1 MKDYSIVISTFYPGD
16 IIKKCLEHLPD
27 DQEILIIDNG
37 NDEKLRDNL
46 SKIRKKIFYH
56 NIGDVGISKSLN
68 YAVSKCSNNYIF
80 ITQPDVV
87 ITTDSII
94 KLIEAAE
101 KYENTGILSPITSD
115 NGKYSRFDHY
125 ELKISN
131 KGKVLDNKKNNF
143 SLLEPEG
150 DICVEAVNSTALLVK
165 KDIIEKIGKWDDNI
179 YTYLEDID
187 ICVRLRL
194 KGYQILKIPAAK
206 AHHIGFASHEKKNH
220 NQHELLR
227 NWHFCWSS
235 IYFKKKHCE
244 KKEFFLFFT
253 NLFIKSLL
261 KTFVN
266 LVLFRI
272 NKFKINFIKL
282 RACISFLFIKKSN
295 FRRIINN

>member
-1 MKDYSIVISTFYPGD
+1 MSLSR
-16 IIKKCLEHLPD
+16 E
-27 DQEILIIDNG
+27 G
-37 NDEKLRDNL
+37 NLKNTKRP
-46 SKIRKKIFYH
+46 KKI
-56 NIGDVGISKSLN
+56 NILPS
-68 YAVSKCSNNYIF
+68 
-80 ITQPDVV
+80 
-87 ITTDSII
+87 
-94 KLIEAAE
+94 
-101 KYENTGILSPITSD
+101 
-115 NGKYSRFDHY
+115 
-125 ELKISN
+125 
-131 KGKVLDNKKNNF
+131 
-143 SLLEPEG
+143 G